1 MRDLTGQS
9 RGASGRKT
17 KPGRRNA
24 DDHLPTARPSTCAS
38 NQASAAGFSR
48 DRVCIEDY
56 PLPLR
61 ERVDRATRDQV
72 KANGAPFT
80 QREPV
85 YGQIG
90 ALRPCC
96 APMLW
101 AFTILTAGQYYQFKL
116 HLTGDNTRKMIV
128 RIRTANDSV
137 GNPIIRAKSQV

>member
-1 MRDLTGQS
+1 VGYGFEAKLLQNSTTREEEVRDLTGQS

-17 KPGRRNA
+17 KPGVEMPMTIYRDGEA
-24 DDHLPTARPSTCAS
+24 MDFCAS

-61 ERVDRATRDQV
+61 ERADRATRDQV
-72 KANGAPFT
+72 RANGAPFT

-85 YGQIG
+85 YEQIV

-116 HLTGDNTRKMIV
+116 HLTGDNTV
-128 RIRTANDSV
+128 R
-137 GNPIIRAKSQV
+137 